1 MKKIFTLLSLTSM
14 FFLAN
19 AQTQVVNETFTFT
32 GALKNNGWASHSGT
46 AGELLADGSKVNLVA
61 GNGEDVNKAFSADY
75 IINPAELNKTEYTL
89 TLNVPSQTG
98 LAGSTAA
105 GEYFLMLS
113 NQSGNSGLN
122 TFFARLFIRKG
133 TGTGYVLGISNSSST
148 AVYSTVELP
157 VGTDVSVKVAFSVS
171 GANSTSTLTINT
183 ETPITSTSAVAPTL
197 LKSVAIRQ
205 AGSTTAGTGN
215 VSIDNL
221 VVTTYPSSVLAT
233 TDVIKSKNISL
244 KNTLV
249 DNTLSFQTKGN
260 AAVKVY
266 NVNGQLVK
274 SAAISAANS
283 NVDVA
288 SLPKGNYV
296 VIAELNGEKVS
307 QKVIKK

>member
-19 AQTQVVNETFTFT
+19 AQTQVVNETFTFN
-32 GALKNNGWASHSGT
+32 GALKDNGWVRHSGT
-46 AGELLADGSKVNLVA
+46 TGQLSADGSKVNLVA
-61 GNGEDVNKAFSADY
+61 NNDEDVNKAFSTDY
-75 IINPAELNKTEYTL
+75 VINPAELNKTEYTF

-98 LAGSTAA
+98 LAGSNSGA
-105 GEYFLMLS
+105 EYFLMLS
-113 NQSGNSGLN
+113 SQSGTSVSNFYG
-122 TFFARLFIRKG
+122 RLFIKKG
-133 TGTGYVLGISNSSST
+133 SGAGYVLGISNSTST

-157 VGTDVSVKVAFSVS
+157 VATDVSVKVAFSVS
-171 GANSTSTLTINT
+171 GSNSTSTLTINN
-183 ETPITSTSAVAPTL
+183 ETPITSTSAVAPTV
-197 LKSVAIRQ
+197 LKSVVIRQ
-205 AGSTTAGTGN
+205 AGSAIAGTGN

-233 TDVIKSKNISL
+233 TDVIKSKNIFL
-244 KNTLV
+244 KNSMV

-260 AAVKVY
+260 ASVKVY
-266 NVNGQLVK
+266 NANGQLVK
-274 SAAISAANS
+274 SATISAQNA

-296 VIAELNGEKVS
+296 VTAELNGEKIS